1 MVIVKKLA
9 AELQIQFVTELS
21 DPLFNMLLL
30 HGKVFVVVES
40 DFHVLVSPAM
50 ISLI

>member
-21 DPLFNMLLL
+21 DPLFNML
-30 HGKVFVVVES
+30 
-40 DFHVLVSPAM
+40 
-50 ISLI
+50 